1 MSPTGNASGTRRLH
15 SIQPDPS
22 AGRGA
27 GPCGTAAIRGTRGL
41 DAAPY
46 RETLCMQWQR
56 AVVLEHVVFAG
67 GEVASQPACT
77 HLPVD
82 GSVEPSMPAARAVS
96 RTCSTTCGDG
106 AATSVREPYWRP
118 GNQPSPGSRRS
129 GLCTERSA
137 DSRRPSALEPSSA
150 G

>member
-1 MSPTGNASGTRRLH
+1 MFGIRMSIRTTAGLVGAHASPGTTGVLRQAMNRASEDLGQGVPEG
-15 SIQPDPS
+15 I
-22 AGRGA
+22 
-27 GPCGTAAIRGTRGL
+27 
-41 DAAPY
+41 
-46 RETLCMQWQR
+46 
-56 AVVLEHVVFAG
+56 
-67 GEVASQPACT
+67 ACN
-77 HLPVD
+77 
-82 GSVEPSMPAARAVS
+82 
-96 RTCSTTCGDG
+96 G